1 MITRET
7 QPLDIAA
14 QILKPETIQSVKR
27 SPSYHYHGWKILDRW
42 AFNSPE
48 KLLAMEAEGE
58 ILLLIRLLEQQDLEF
73 EILMDLKSSEQRRN
87 GLTEYEILAMHEINT
102 EL

>member
-1 MITRET
+1 MITNQH

-14 QILKPETIQSVKR
+14 RVLKPETIHSVKR
-27 SPSYHYHGWKILDRW
+27 SPSYNYWGWKILDRW

-48 KLLAMEAEGE
+48 KLKALETEGE
-58 ILLLIRLLEQQDLEF
+58 VILLGRLLDQQDLEH
-73 EILMDLKSSEQRRN
+73 EIILDSQEQLRQ
-87 GLTEYEILAMHEINT
+87 GMVEHEILAMHEINT